1 MKAFVMDE
9 KRELVVKEM
18 PKPQLEE
25 DNMIVQ
31 IKTASICGTD
41 MRTFLKGSNKI
52 TPPRILGHEFSAE
65 VSEVSPYAK
74 ELGFKVGDR
83 ITAAP
88 AIGCGEC
95 WSCKTG
101 HTNMCDNLQ
110 TIGFQYEGAFAE
122 YMSIPYQALKMGNV
136 IKLPDVLVD
145 DDATLIEPAACA
157 LNAQSYLNISK
168 DDFVVI
174 YGSGI
179 IGCMHAELAM
189 IQGAE
194 KVIMIEPI
202 ESRGR
207 IAEKMVP
214 GVKWISSNV
223 ENMEQVILENTEGRG
238 ADVVITATSYTPV
251 HTEARVIAAKRG
263 RISLF
268 GGIAGDGKGY
278 LDSNLIHYKELQI
291 FGVHATTVQ
300 FMQGIMDY
308 MLDGKLDL
316 KKYIEMEVTIDNIL
330 EGFESVR
337 DHGTMKVVIHF

>member
-9 KRELVVKEM
+9 RRQLVVKEM
-18 PKPQLEE
+18 PEPRLEE
-25 DNMIVQ
+25 NNMIVKV
-31 IKTASICGTD
+31 KTASICGTD
-41 MRTFLKGSNKI
+41 MRTFLKGSDKI

-65 VSEVSPYAK
+65 VLEVSSYAK
-74 ELGFKVGDR
+74 ELGFNVGDR
-83 ITAAP
+83 VTAAP

-101 HTNMCDNLQ
+101 YTNMCDNLQ
-110 TIGFQYEGAFAE
+110 TIGFQFEGAFAE

-136 IKLPDVLVD
+136 ITLPDSIVD

-168 DDFVVI
+168 GDTVVI

-179 IGCMHAELAM
+179 IGCIHAELAM

-214 GVKWISSNV
+214 GVRWISSNV
-223 ENMEQVILENTEGRG
+223 ENMEQVISDNTEGRG
-238 ADVVITATSYTPV
+238 ADVIITATSYAPV
-251 HTEARVIAAKRG
+251 HTEAQKIAAKRG

-268 GGIAGDGKGY
+268 GGIAGEGKGY
-278 LDSNLIHYKELQI
+278 LDSNLIHYKELQV
-291 FGVHATTVQ
+291 FGVHATTAQ
-300 FMQGIMDY
+300 FMKGIMDY

-316 KKYIEMEVTIDNIL
+316 KKYIEMEIDIENIL
-330 EGFESVR
+330 TGFESIR
-337 DHGTMKVVIHF
+337 DNGTMKVVIHF